1 MIPDMV
7 RKKLDQR
14 DLVMKNIRI
23 VRESVDARNKDNIR
37 KVYTVD
43 FDANMN
49 LDLPVAPD
57 LAYEVIRPKESLK
70 GL

>member
-23 VRESVDARNKDNIR
+23 VRESVDARKKDNIR
-37 KVYTVD
+37 FKQCTALWALNASVPT
-43 FDANMN
+43 
-49 LDLPVAPD
+49 LIELPKG
-57 LAYEVIRPKESLK
+57 ILK
-70 GL
+70 QFKAQK